1 MLVVGCFPNFPP
13 PPYWVASLRLP
24 APYANDIVSHLMKRF
39 LATSVRLLAAVT
51 LLFSAGSL
59 RASTND
65 AVIAPPLQV
74 ADQFL
79 LAIPKAAFGKDYL
92 FSASM
97 IPQGE
102 SPTSHGLAGKIV
114 SFELFPDGVDMYES
128 TKGLVVTADLPARRL
143 LASFTIV
150 RQDAN
155 QVIVDFNKGMRQV
168 FTQSWTDGGALNLG
182 QHDTVLDVPESRV
195 FEMRSE
201 DGNLIIRQSVQTR
214 SRESNQ
220 DYQARYEARYFIA
233 PYAPGNFAG
242 KEPDAVTDR
251 YARFFETE
259 GQLEL
264 GTGRISA
271 RVDRFDLKQ
280 PLLFYYSANTPPEYV
295 QAVSDGILYWNL
307 VFGKEIVR
315 VAKAPDGATAP
326 DAKYNLVQWVPW
338 DKAGFAYADV
348 LVDPLTGES
357 KHGQAYMTSAFTF
370 LGKARARALL
380 RAMEEA
386 AAPKKDAKDGKDGK
400 GAAHLG
406 LPFLGSAECCE
417 VDPKVFA
424 QQMAMG
430 LQELLASDQLTD
442 EAALRTSQDY
452 VRQVVAHEVGHIL
465 GLRHNFAGSL
475 AATLTSQELDDW
487 FKAYLL
493 GQPLDAYTN
502 KLVSSS
508 IMEYTVFK
516 GSVFIG
522 WQIRALKHVLPHDH
536 AAIAWGYNDSAEAR
550 TNKLLFASDED
561 TTVYGDVKTFDY
573 GPAPVVSAYSDTA
586 QLISLLPNSV
596 IETFIRA
603 RAPQNPH
610 DRLPLE
616 QVNLDYTV
624 TARLIA
630 NEFASQLLWFRSE
643 TRSLSVENQFD
654 YIGEMNLKD
663 RHLAHWKFLNQQ
675 IDQLG
680 GVDRALFAW
689 LPGDF
694 KFELKPDPAG
704 IPVMPR
710 INAAALTDKLGKLL
724 ASTNYL
730 TFVGLDDQKYSFTK
744 DEIDLIQKRGQKY
757 FAELEKEVI
766 KHLCQKLGNAPR
778 DLGVEATGGVGADDI
793 TAKLETRIIEV
804 AKYVVTAKDETKRIA
819 GQVDKS
825 YVEVPAFK
833 YDQETRL
840 AAARALGEKDGS
852 FKGWSDDAKGELNT
866 QLRKSVEEALNLSHF
881 RDFQVSLL
889 SRPLREWYQ
898 QQLELLALLPPA
910 PNSNN
915 APLPAR

>member
-1 MLVVGCFPNFPP
+1 
-13 PPYWVASLRLP
+13 
-24 APYANDIVSHLMKRF
+24 MKRIIGF
-39 LATSVRLLAAVT
+39 TIRTLTFTAILLG
-51 LLFSAGSL
+51 LFSL
-59 RASTND
+59 RARAGD

-92 FSASM
+92 FSASL
-97 IPQGE
+97 IPQGQ

-114 SFELFPDGVDMYES
+114 SFELFPDGVDLYES
-128 TKGLVVTADLPARRL
+128 TQGLVVTKDLPARRL
-143 LASFTIV
+143 LASFAIV
-150 RQDAN
+150 RQDSN
-155 QVIVDFNKGMRQV
+155 QVVIDFNKGMRQV
-168 FTQSWTDGGALNLG
+168 FTQSWTDGGGMDLE
-182 QHDTVLDVPESRV
+182 QHDTVLEVPESRV

-214 SRESNQ
+214 SREMSQ
-220 DYQARYEARYFIA
+220 DYQARYEARYFIS
-233 PYAPGNFAG
+233 PYAPGNFVG
-242 KEPDAVTDR
+242 KEPDPVTDR

-264 GTGRISA
+264 GTGRISS

-386 AAPKKDAKDGKDGK
+386 AAPKKDAKDGKGS
-400 GAAHLG
+400 ARLG
-406 LPFLGSAECCE
+406 LPFLGSAECCSI
-417 VDPKVFA
+417 DPKVFA

-475 AATLTSQELDDW
+475 ASTLTSQELDDW
-487 FKAYLL
+487 FKAYLT

-522 WQIRALKHVLPHDH
+522 WQIRALKHILPHDH

-561 TTVYGDVKTFDY
+561 TMVYGDVKTFDY
-573 GPAPVVSAYSDTA
+573 GPAPVVGAYSDTA

-630 NEFASQLLWFRSE
+630 GEFASQLVWFRSDI
-643 TRSLSVENQFD
+643 RSLSVENQFD
-654 YIGEMNLKD
+654 YIGEMNRKD

-675 IDQLG
+675 VDQLG

-689 LPGDF
+689 LPADF
-694 KFELKPDPAG
+694 KLDLKADPAG

-710 INAAALTDKLGKLL
+710 VNAAALTDKLGKLL

-730 TFVGLDDQKYSFTK
+730 TFVGLDDKKYSFTK
-744 DEIDLIQKRGQKY
+744 DETDLIQKRGQKY
-757 FAELEKEVI
+757 FEELEKEVV
-766 KHLCQKLGNAPR
+766 KHLCLKLGNSQR
-778 DLGVEATGGVGADDI
+778 DLGMEATGGVGADDI

-866 QLRKSVEEALNLSHF
+866 QLRKCVEDALNLSHF
-881 RDFQVSLL
+881 KDFQVSLL

-898 QQLELLALLPPA
+898 QQLELLAQLPPS
-910 PNSNN
+910 PTSSSP
-915 APLPAR
+915 PLPGR